1 MNTPLTWKQADH
13 DVYVATHD
21 GEYAGFV
28 TVDGSAHVLH
38 DRHSRRL
45 GSYPS
50 LSAARNALDSLGA
63 PAAKAAPA
71 AARRPASSRPRRR
84 GRARRTRAAVS

>member
-28 TVDGSAHVLH
+28 TVDGAAHVLH

-50 LSAARNALDSLGA
+50 LSAARSALDSLGA
-63 PAAKAAPA
+63 PSPKAAQGSA
-71 AARRPASSRPRRR
+71 AARRPSSSRPRRH
-84 GRARRTRAAVS
+84 RRIRAAVS